1 MTDIMTEKI
10 RFTSILKQLAALF
23 LAGLIL
29 TGWIT
34 YSSQLFKTETSVKDQ
49 KETIAAEVAEETKLA
64 IMEYEAYK
72 WLFRYWYSHSADLD
86 IEYDAAYN
94 NGTKTVE
101 KVKSFAERHPETHLK
116 YVSEYDLLGMTEEDR
131 KLYAEIAY
139 SWLTD
144 RIDQIKNVHDVDYL
158 FVVMTEEPYDEQF
171 FVLSGAYPG
180 AVRGTDYEEVY
191 TLGVTSTV
199 GQSQQKAMEN
209 AIKNRNHLADAGN
222 YLDYYSFLGRSGGIP
237 ILVGLTYDLTSINEQ
252 IQSETRNDTAAAV
265 LGQLGLSVIC
275 MLMVYFL
282 ALRPLKTVQ
291 ANIRR
296 YRETKDGLAVKADL
310 SRVNSKNEIGELTKD
325 IIELTE
331 EIDNYVDEIETITS
345 EKQRIESELDMAR
358 RIQLSMMPN
367 LFPPFP
373 ERKEFYLHA
382 YVDPAREV
390 GGDFYDYFFID
401 DDHLCL
407 VIADV
412 SGKGVPAA
420 LFMMAAKIIL
430 KSSAMQGKSPAEI
443 LTATNRAICENNP
456 QDMFV
461 TVWLGVLELST
472 GNLTAVNAGHEYPA
486 VKRADGRFEVI
497 KTKHSLFIGG
507 MDDVTYKEYELD
519 LKPGDKIFVY
529 TDGLPEATDSAGE
542 MLGMDRMTDALN
554 EYLDEKPRPLIEG
567 MRESVNKFV
576 KDAEQFDDIT
586 MMCLEYAGKK

>member
-1 MTDIMTEKI
+1 MTEKI

-34 YSSQLFKTETSVKDQ
+34 YSSQLFKIETSVKDQ

-222 YLDYYSFLGRSGGIP
+222 YLDFYSFLDRAGGTP

-486 VKRADGRFEVI
+486 VKRAGGRFEVI

>member
-1 MTDIMTEKI
+1 MTEKI

-191 TLGVTSTV
+191 TLGVTSAV

-222 YLDYYSFLGRSGGIP
+222 YLDFYSFLDRAGGTP
-237 ILVGLTYDLTSINEQ
+237 ILVGLTYDLTSINKQ

-443 LTATNRAICENNP
+443 LTATNRQVCENNP

-461 TVWLGVLELST
+461 TTWLGILELST
-472 GNLTAVNAGHEYPA
+472 GKLTAANAGHEYPA
-486 VKRADGRFEVI
+486 VKRAGGRFEVI
-497 KTKHSLFIGG
+497 KSKHSLFIGG
-507 MDDVTYKEYELD
+507 MEDVTYKEYELYME
-519 LKPGDKIFVY
+519 PGDQIFLY
-529 TDGLPEATDSAGE
+529 TDGLPEATDADGK
-542 MLGMDRMTDALN
+542 MFGIDRMTDALN
-554 EYLDEKPRPLIEG
+554 EYIDERPRAVIEG
-567 MRESVNKFV
+567 MRESVNGFV

-586 MMCLEYAGKK
+586 MMCLEYKGKI

>member
-1 MTDIMTEKI
+1 MTEKI

-101 KVKSFAERHPETHLK
+101 KVKYFAERHPETHLK

-191 TLGVTSTV
+191 TLGVTSAV

-209 AIKNRNHLADAGN
+209 AVKNRNHLADAGN
-222 YLDYYSFLGRSGGIP
+222 YLDFYSFLDRAGGTP

>member
-1 MTDIMTEKI
+1 MTEKI

-222 YLDYYSFLGRSGGIP
+222 YLDFYSFLDRAGGIP

-252 IQSETRNDTAAAV
+252 IKSETRNDTAAAV

>member
-1 MTDIMTEKI
+1 MTEKI

-222 YLDYYSFLGRSGGIP
+222 YLDFYSFPDRAGGTP

-252 IQSETRNDTAAAV
+252 IKSETRNDTAAAV

>member
-1 MTDIMTEKI
+1 MTEKI

-34 YSSQLFKTETSVKDQ
+34 YSSQLFKIETSVKDQ

-191 TLGVTSTV
+191 TLGVTSAV

-222 YLDYYSFLGRSGGIP
+222 YLDFYSFLDRAGGTP

-497 KTKHSLFIGG
+497 KTKHGLFIGG
-507 MDDVTYKEYELD
+507 MDDVTYKEYELN

>member
-1 MTDIMTEKI
+1 MTEKI

-296 YRETKDGLAVKADL
+296 YRETKDGLAVQADL
-310 SRVNSKNEIGELTKD
+310 YRVNSKNEIGELTKD

-576 KDAEQFDDIT
+576 QDAEQFDDIT

>member
-1 MTDIMTEKI
+1 MTEKI

-101 KVKSFAERHPETHLK
+101 KVKAFAERHPETHLK

-222 YLDYYSFLGRSGGIP
+222 YMDFYSFLDRAGGTP

-586 MMCLEYAGKK
+586 KMCLEYAGKK

>member
-1 MTDIMTEKI
+1 MTEKI

-34 YSSQLFKTETSVKDQ
+34 YSSQLFKIETSVKDQ

-222 YLDYYSFLGRSGGIP
+222 YLDFYSFLDRAGGTP

-390 GGDFYDYFFID
+390 GGDFYDYFLID

-497 KTKHSLFIGG
+497 KTKHGLFIGG
-507 MDDVTYKEYELD
+507 MDDVTYKEYELN

>member
-1 MTDIMTEKI
+1 MTEKI

-34 YSSQLFKTETSVKDQ
+34 YSSQLFKIETSVKDQ

-222 YLDYYSFLGRSGGIP
+222 YLDFYSFLDRAGGTP

-497 KTKHSLFIGG
+497 KTKHGLFIGG
-507 MDDVTYKEYELD
+507 MDDVTYKEYELN

>member
-1 MTDIMTEKI
+1 MTEKI

-94 NGTKTVE
+94 DGTKTVE

-222 YLDYYSFLGRSGGIP
+222 YLDFYSFLDRAGGIP

-252 IQSETRNDTAAAV
+252 IKSETRNDTAAAV

-542 MLGMDRMTDALN
+542 MFGMDRMTDALN
-554 EYLDEKPRPLIEG
+554 EYLDEKPRPLIES

>member
-1 MTDIMTEKI
+1 MTEKI

-222 YLDYYSFLGRSGGIP
+222 YLDFYSFLDRAGGIP

-252 IQSETRNDTAAAV
+252 IKSETRNDTAAAV

-529 TDGLPEATDSAGE
+529 TDGLPEATDSAGA

>member
-1 MTDIMTEKI
+1 MTEKI
-10 RFTSILKQLAALF
+10 KFTSILKQLAALF

-222 YLDYYSFLGRSGGIP
+222 YLDFYSFLDRAGGIP

-252 IQSETRNDTAAAV
+252 IKSETRNDTAAAV

-497 KTKHSLFIGG
+497 KSKHSLFIGG

-529 TDGLPEATDSAGE
+529 TDGLPEATDGDGK
-542 MLGMDRMTDALN
+542 MFGIDRMTDALN

>member
-1 MTDIMTEKI
+1 MTEKI

-94 NGTKTVE
+94 DGTKTVE

-222 YLDYYSFLGRSGGIP
+222 YLDFYSFLDRAGGIP

-252 IQSETRNDTAAAV
+252 IKSETRNDTAAAV

-542 MLGMDRMTDALN
+542 MFGMDRMTDALN

-586 MMCLEYAGKK
+586 MMCLESNGQQQDNI

>member
-1 MTDIMTEKI
+1 MTEKI

-34 YSSQLFKTETSVKDQ
+34 YSSQLFKIETSVKDQ

-222 YLDYYSFLGRSGGIP
+222 YLDFYSFLDRAGGTP

-497 KTKHSLFIGG
+497 KTKHNLFIGG
-507 MDDVTYKEYELD
+507 MDDVTYKEYELN

>member
-1 MTDIMTEKI
+1 MTEKI

-222 YLDYYSFLGRSGGIP
+222 YLDFYSFLDRAGGTP

-507 MDDVTYKEYELD
+507 MDNVTYKEYELD

>member
-1 MTDIMTEKI
+1 MTEKI

-34 YSSQLFKTETSVKDQ
+34 YSSQLFKIETSVKDQ

-222 YLDYYSFLGRSGGIP
+222 YLDFYSFLDRAGGTP

-443 LTATNRAICENNP
+443 LTATNRAICKNNP

-497 KTKHSLFIGG
+497 KTKHGLFIGG

>member
-1 MTDIMTEKI
+1 MTEKI

-101 KVKSFAERHPETHLK
+101 KVKAFAERHPETHLK

-222 YLDYYSFLGRSGGIP
+222 YLDFYSFLDRAGGIP

-252 IQSETRNDTAAAV
+252 IKSETRNDTAAAV

-430 KSSAMQGKSPAEI
+430 KSYAMQGKSPAEI

>member
-1 MTDIMTEKI
+1 MTEKI

-101 KVKSFAERHPETHLK
+101 KVKAFAERHPETHLK

-222 YLDYYSFLGRSGGIP
+222 YLDFYSFLDRAGGIP

-252 IQSETRNDTAAAV
+252 IKSETRNDTAAAV

-529 TDGLPEATDSAGE
+529 TDGLPEATDSAGA

>member
-1 MTDIMTEKI
+1 MTEKI

-64 IMEYEAYK
+64 ILEYEAYE
-72 WLFRYWYSHSADLD
+72 WLFRYWYSHSEDLD

-144 RIDQIKNVHDVDYL
+144 RIDQIKSVHNVDYL

>member
-1 MTDIMTEKI
+1 MTEKI

-222 YLDYYSFLGRSGGIP
+222 YLDFYSFLDRAGGIP

-252 IQSETRNDTAAAV
+252 IKSETRNDTAAAV

-586 MMCLEYAGKK
+586 MMCLEYNGKQQNNI

>member
-1 MTDIMTEKI
+1 MTEKI

-191 TLGVTSTV
+191 TLGVTSAV

-209 AIKNRNHLADAGN
+209 AVKNRNHLADAGN
-222 YLDYYSFLGRSGGIP
+222 YLDFYSFLDRAGGIP

-252 IQSETRNDTAAAV
+252 IKSETRNDTAAAV

-497 KTKHSLFIGG
+497 KTKHNLFIGG
-507 MDDVTYKEYELD
+507 MDDVTYKEYKLN

-542 MLGMDRMTDALN
+542 MFGMDRMTDALN

>member
-1 MTDIMTEKI
+1 MTEKI

-94 NGTKTVE
+94 DGTKTVE

-222 YLDYYSFLGRSGGIP
+222 YLDFYSFLDRAGGIP
-237 ILVGLTYDLTSINEQ
+237 ILVGLTYDLTSINGQ
-252 IQSETRNDTAAAV
+252 IKSETRNDTAAAV

-430 KSSAMQGKSPAEI
+430 KSYAMQGKSPAEI

-497 KTKHSLFIGG
+497 KTKHGLFIGG
-507 MDDVTYKEYELD
+507 MDDVTYKEYELN

>member
-1 MTDIMTEKI
+1 MTEKI

-72 WLFRYWYSHSADLD
+72 WLFRYWYSHSEDLD

-94 NGTKTVE
+94 NGTRTVE
-101 KVKSFAERHPETHLK
+101 KVRIFAEHHPETHLK
-116 YVSEYDLLGMTEEDR
+116 YVSEYDLMGMTEEDR

-144 RIDQIKNVHDVDYL
+144 RIDQIKSVHSVDYL
-158 FVVMTEEPYDEQF
+158 FIVMTEEPYDEQF

-180 AVRGTDYEEVY
+180 AVRGTNYEEVY
-191 TLGVTSTV
+191 TLGVTSIV
-199 GQSQQKAMEN
+199 SQSQQKAMEN
-209 AIKNRNHLADAGN
+209 AIRNRNHLADAGN
-222 YLDYYSFLGRSGGIP
+222 YLDYYSFLDRAGGVPVLI
-237 ILVGLTYDLTSINEQ
+237 GLTYDLTAINAQ
-252 IQSETRNDTAAAV
+252 IHDETKNDTAAAV
-265 LGQLGLSVIC
+265 IGQLVLSAIC
-275 MLMVYFL
+275 LLMVYFL

-291 ANIRR
+291 ENIRR
-296 YRETKDGLAVKADL
+296 YRETKDSREVKTDL
-310 SRVNSKNEIGELTKD
+310 SKVNSKNEIGELTKD

-331 EIDNYVDEIETITS
+331 EIDDYVDEIETITS

-367 LFPPFP
+367 VFPPFP

-382 YVDPAREV
+382 YVEPAREV

-420 LFMMAAKIIL
+420 LFMMASKIIL
-430 KSSAMQGKSPAEI
+430 KSSAKQGKSPAEI
-443 LTATNRAICENNP
+443 LAATNREVCENNP

-461 TVWLGVLELST
+461 TVWLGILELST
-472 GNLTAVNAGHEYPA
+472 GKLTAVNAGHEYPA
-486 VKRADGRFEVI
+486 VKKAGGRFEI
-497 KTKHSLFIGG
+497 MKSKHGLFIGG
-507 MDDVTYKEYELD
+507 MEDATYKEYELD

-529 TDGLPEATDSAGE
+529 TDGLPEATDSDGNMFGIE
-542 MLGMDRMTDALN
+542 RMTDALN
-554 EYLDEKPRPLIEG
+554 VYSDEKPRAIIEG
-567 MRESVNKFV
+567 MSESVNRFV
-576 KDAEQFDDIT
+576 QDAEQFDDIT

>member
-1 MTDIMTEKI
+1 MTEKI

-144 RIDQIKNVHDVDYL
+144 RIDQIKNVHDVAYL

-222 YLDYYSFLGRSGGIP
+222 YLDFYSFLDRAGGTP

-252 IQSETRNDTAAAV
+252 IKSETRNDTAAAV

-554 EYLDEKPRPLIEG
+554 EYLDEKPRPLIES

>member
-1 MTDIMTEKI
+1 MTEKI

-191 TLGVTSTV
+191 TLGVTSAV

-209 AIKNRNHLADAGN
+209 AVKNRNHLADAGN
-222 YLDYYSFLGRSGGIP
+222 YLDFYSFLDRAGGIP

>member
-1 MTDIMTEKI
+1 MTEKI

-222 YLDYYSFLGRSGGIP
+222 YLDFYSFLDRAGGTP

-461 TVWLGVLELST
+461 TTWLGILELST
-472 GNLTAVNAGHEYPA
+472 GKLTAANAGHEYPA
-486 VKRADGRFEVI
+486 VKRAGGRFEVI
-497 KTKHSLFIGG
+497 KSKHSLFIGG
-507 MDDVTYKEYELD
+507 MEDVTYKEYELYME
-519 LKPGDKIFVY
+519 PGDQIFLY
-529 TDGLPEATDSAGE
+529 TDGLPEATDGDGK
-542 MLGMDRMTDALN
+542 MFGIDRMTDALN
-554 EYLDEKPRPLIEG
+554 EYIDERPRAVIEG
-567 MRESVNKFV
+567 MRESVNGFV

-586 MMCLEYAGKK
+586 MMCLEYNGKQQNNI

>member
-1 MTDIMTEKI
+1 MTEKI

-222 YLDYYSFLGRSGGIP
+222 YLDFYSFLDRAGGIP

-252 IQSETRNDTAAAV
+252 IKSETRNDTAAAV

-296 YRETKDGLAVKADL
+296 YRETKDGLAVKEDL

>member
-1 MTDIMTEKI
+1 MTDKI

-64 IMEYEAYK
+64 ILEYEAYE
-72 WLFRYWYSHSADLD
+72 WLFRYWYSHSEDLD

-144 RIDQIKNVHDVDYL
+144 RIDQIKSVHNVDYL

-252 IQSETRNDTAAAV
+252 IRSETMNDTAAAV

-282 ALRPLKTVQ
+282 ALKPLKTVQ

-420 LFMMAAKIIL
+420 LFMMAAKIIP